1 MNNGKSRNSEILSLI
16 ILLSF
21 STNLFIA
28 VLLLSIQAI
37 LTEEKPY
44 QRLDIIG
51 IVVTIT
57 TGFVAIIYWYI
68 NKINDEKNKL
78 LEENRKFRDN
88 QLANKNSV
96 SDLSDLSDSAG
107 IIRGLLK
114 SVEQNPNLSL
124 STLDKEKIISVIN
137 MLDNFSF
144 SLNAKSHKVAETWLN
159 KEKLELSES
168 SANFV
173 LTHNPF
179 TKIEE
184 FETKFLNKKKSK
196 HHLRQSIHNCLI
208 WIQHSFQNHYYT
220 TTNNFPE
227 IPDKERTIGALNWI
241 KTQMPDE
248 IPPSSIQELEMYFD
262 QLIKAIKDIN

>member
-96 SDLSDLSDSAG
+96 SDLSDLGEMVRD
-107 IIRGLLK
+107 ILK
-114 SVEQNPNLSL
+114 PVAQNPNLS
-124 STLDKEKIISVIN
+124 TLEKEKFISVSN
-137 MLDNFSF
+137 MLDTF
-144 SLNAKSHKVAETWLN
+144 SLNAKSNKAAQDWLN
-159 KEKLELSES
+159 EEKLIELSKDS
-168 SANFV
+168 GNFA
-173 LTHNPF
+173 LTDNSF
-179 TKIEE
+179 NFIETKI
-184 FETKFLNKKKSK
+184 LQKSK
-196 HHLRQSIHNCLI
+196 HRLCHSIYDCLT
-208 WIQHSFQNHYYT
+208 WIQASFHAHYYLT
-220 TTNNFPE
+220 TKNLPK
-227 IPDKERTIGALNWI
+227 ISDKERTIKALNWI
-241 KTQMPDE
+241 KTTVLPVE
-248 IPPSSIQELEMYFD
+248 IPESSVKELEIYFD
-262 QLIKAIKDIN
+262 KLIQVIQDI